1 MESESEEMN
10 FERAAV
16 LRDQLHAVQSV
27 QQRQNIVSKEGDFDV
42 VGMSRLDEHAGLEIF
57 ISVTGKWWGKKIS
70 VFPTVFMKRMRI
82 LSRHL
87 LKFYGANPSSV
98 PKEIILPILPQES
111 LLLTAWLSKL
121 RNGDVKIYVPERGF
135 KRRLKDMAQSNAAKY
150 LADKNYNGNIR
161 MPVNKAP

>member
-1 MESESEEMN
+1 MESASEEMN

-57 ISVTGKWWGKKIS
+57 YIRYGKWWGKKIS
-70 VFPTVFMKRMRI
+70 VFPIVFMKRMRI

-87 LKFYGANPSSV
+87 LKILRCESIFCTEGNHTADFAAG
-98 PKEIILPILPQES
+98 II
-111 LLLTAWLSKL
+111 AF
-121 RNGDVKIYVPERGF
+121 NCVAVKTSQR
-135 KRRLKDMAQSNAAKY
+135 
-150 LADKNYNGNIR
+150 
-161 MPVNKAP
+161 